1 MHDNHTYNLME
12 QLVTEQKSL
21 WRIKNDYPKD
31 ACEKCKSLWDK
42 LAQQKEEN
50 VKELTELVKENL

>member
-1 MHDNHTYNLME
+1 ME